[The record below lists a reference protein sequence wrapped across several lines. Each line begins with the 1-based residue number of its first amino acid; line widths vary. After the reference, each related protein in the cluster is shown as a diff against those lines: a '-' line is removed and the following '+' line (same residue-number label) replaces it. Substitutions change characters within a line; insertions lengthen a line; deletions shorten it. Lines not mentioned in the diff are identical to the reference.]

1 MTVISHPLLTAFR
14 EFLSLHRRVSGH
26 TVSDYLRDV
35 SVLLAH
41 YPAPDRMTLTDCHD
55 FLGLPVNTALGTRSQ
70 QRRVSAIRTF
80 WRFLTTHYPG
90 LSNPWLGIKPA
101 RMPRRLPRTVATDTL
116 GSFLDHVPT
125 HTPAGIRLRA
135 ILELL
140 FGTGI
145 RVGELVR
152 LRITDWQSGDQV
164 MRVCGKGNKERMVV
178 VGPTASQWVRL
189 YAAQVRPL
197 WAPSSQSALWVSTRG
212 SALTTRS
219 VQRLIKAE
227 GQRQGVGLTPHVLR
241 HSFATAMLEGGAALD
256 VIQNLLG
263 HTSIDATQVY
273 THVSRGRLSAL
284 HQQSPLGQTTL

>member
-1 MTVISHPLLTAFR
+1 M
-14 EFLSLHRRVSGH
+14 SGH

-41 YPAPDRMTLTDCHD
+41 YPAPDRMTLADCHD

-80 WRFLTTHYPG
+80 WRFLTTQYPG
-90 LSNPWLGIKPA
+90 LSNPWLAIKPA
-101 RMPRRLPRTVATDTL
+101 RMPRRLPRTVATDTML
-116 GSFLDHVPT
+116 SFLDRVPT
-125 HTPAGIRLRA
+125 HTLSGVRLRA
-135 ILELL
+135 ILELV

-145 RVGELVR
+145 RVGELVQ
-152 LRITDWQSGDQV
+152 LRVTDWRGADQG
-164 MRVCGKGNKERMVV
+164 MRVCGKGNKERVV
-178 VGPTASQWVRL
+178 MVGPTASRWVGV
-189 YAAQVRPL
+189 YVSQVRPT
-197 WAPSSQSALWVSTRG
+197 WASSSQSALWVSTRG

-227 GQRQGVGLTPHVLR
+227 GMRQGVRLTPHVLR
-241 HSFATAMLEGGAALD
+241 HSFATAMLEGGASLD

-273 THVSRGRLSAL
+273 THVSRRRLSTL
-284 HQQSPLGQTTL
+284 HQQSPLGHTGL